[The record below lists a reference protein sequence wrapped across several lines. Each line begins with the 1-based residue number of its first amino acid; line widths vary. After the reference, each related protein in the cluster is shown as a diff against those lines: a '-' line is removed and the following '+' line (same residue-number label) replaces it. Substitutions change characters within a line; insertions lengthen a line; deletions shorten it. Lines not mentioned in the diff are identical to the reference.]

1 MSTDGRGTGKEYILM
16 VLWSDRVDA
25 ITMSFF
31 MLLLFVETILYVLA
45 DILVKRAFGFVFF

>member
-1 MSTDGRGTGKEYILM
+1 M

-25 ITMSFF
+25 LTMSFF

>member
-1 MSTDGRGTGKEYILM
+1 M

-25 ITMSFF
+25 LTMSFF

-45 DILVKRAFGFVFF
+45 HVLVRRAFGSVFF